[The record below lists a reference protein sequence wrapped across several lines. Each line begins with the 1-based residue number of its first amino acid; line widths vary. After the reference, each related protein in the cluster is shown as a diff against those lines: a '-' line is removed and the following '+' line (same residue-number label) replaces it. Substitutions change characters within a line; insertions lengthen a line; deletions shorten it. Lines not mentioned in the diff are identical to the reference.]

1 MWYTKLEN
9 ESMGDNRML
18 DLEQARQ
25 CVQELRTVIEKNNRL
40 YYDQDAPELEDFEYD
55 ALTRELKELEAA
67 YPELITPA
75 SPTQHVGGTPSGRF
89 AKVTHTVKMESL
101 LDAFSYDELQDFDR
115 RVQEAGVEPEYVV
128 EIKIDG
134 LSCSL
139 EYENG
144 ELVRASTRGDGVVGE
159 DVTANVRA
167 IKKIPKHLKNAPAF
181 LEVRGEVYMPHEAFQ
196 HLCAE
201 QELQG
206 TAPFK
211 NPRNAAAGSLRQ
223 KDPKITGSRGLSI
236 FVFNVQQI
244 RGKELTTHA
253 ESLDYLKSLGLPVS
267 PRYHIVHNIEDA
279 IAEIEQIGQNRSKL
293 DFDMDGAVIK
303 VNRFAQRDLMGST
316 NKFPRWAIAFKYPP
330 EVKETTLRSIEVAVG
345 RTGVLTPTACF
356 DPIFLAGTTVAR
368 ATLHNEDFIHQ
379 FGLRIGDTI
388 QVRKA
393 GDIIPE
399 VIGVTHHAEDADPY
413 EMPTVCPSCGA
424 PVVHLEDESALRC
437 INPEC
442 PAQALRNLIHF
453 ASRDAMDIDGLGTAV
468 ATQLVEKGLVHSVA
482 DLYIL
487 TQEQLLTL
495 DKFKEKSA
503 DNLHKAIERSKENNL
518 DKLLFGFG
526 IRNIG
531 DKAAALLAEHFG
543 TLEAI
548 REAGVEAIS
557 EIDGF
562 GGVMAQSIVE
572 FFAKDG
578 TADVVHRLADAGVNM
593 KWKGEPTGDKLAGK
607 TLVVTGTLE
616 TLSRSEAEA
625 LIVRNGGKAS
635 GSVSKKT
642 SYVVAGA
649 AAGSKLTKAQ
659 SLGVPVLTEEEF
671 LAMLRDE

>member
-1 MWYTKLEN
+1 ME
-9 ESMGDNRML
+9 
-18 DLEQARQ
+18 LEQAKKR
-25 CVQELRTVIEKNNRL
+25 VEELRTVIEKNNRL

-55 ALTRELKELEAA
+55 ALMRELRALENQF
-67 YPELITPA
+67 PQLLTED
-75 SPTQHVGGTPSGRF
+75 SPTQKVGGTASSKLP
-89 AKVTHTVKMESL
+89 KVTHSVKMESL
-101 LDAFSYDELQDFDR
+101 LDAFSYDELRDFDR
-115 RVQEAGVEPEYVV
+115 RVRDAGIEPEYVV

-139 EYENG
+139 EYANG
-144 ELVRASTRGDGVVGE
+144 ELVRASTRGDGIVGE
-159 DVTANVRA
+159 DVTANIRA
-167 IKKIPKHLKNAPAF
+167 SKKIPKTLKNAPEF

-206 TAPFK
+206 AAPFK

-223 KDPKITGSRGLSI
+223 KDAKITGSRGLSI
-236 FVFNVQQI
+236 FVFNVQQV

-267 PRYHIVHNIEDA
+267 PRYHIVHDIEDA
-279 IAEIEQIGQNRSKL
+279 IKEIEQIGQNRSKL

-303 VNRFAQRDLMGST
+303 VNHFAQRDLMGST

-330 EVKETTLRSIEVAVG
+330 EVKETILRSIEVAVG

-356 DPIFLAGTTVAR
+356 DPVFLAGTTVAR
-368 ATLHNEDFIHQ
+368 ATLHNEDFIRQ
-379 FGLRIGDTI
+379 FGLCIGDTI

-399 VIGVTHHAEDADPY
+399 VIGVVHHPENAEPY
-413 EMPTVCPSCGA
+413 RMPTACPSCGA
-424 PVVHLEDESALRC
+424 PVVHLEDEAALRC
-437 INPEC
+437 VNPEC
-442 PAQALRNLIHF
+442 PAQSLRNIIHF

-468 ATQLVEKGLVHSVA
+468 ATQLVEKGLVHTVS
-482 DLYIL
+482 DLYDL
-487 TQEQLLTL
+487 TLEQLLTL
-495 DKFKEKSA
+495 EKFKEKKA
-503 DNLHKAIERSKENNL
+503 TNLLHAIENSKQNNL

-548 REAGVEAIS
+548 READIEKIS

-562 GGVMAQSIVE
+562 GGVMGQSVVE

-578 TADVVHRLADAGVNM
+578 TTDLIHRLADAGVNM
-593 KWKGEPTGDKLAGK
+593 TWKGEPKGDKLAGM

-616 TLSRSEAEA
+616 TLSRNEAEA
-625 LIVRNGGKAS
+625 LIVKNGGKAS

-642 SYVVAGA
+642 AYVVAGT

-659 SLGVPVLTEEEF
+659 ALGVPVLTEEEF
-671 LAMLRDE
+671 LAMLRDEPEA

>member
-1 MWYTKLEN
+1 ME
-9 ESMGDNRML
+9 
-18 DLEQARQ
+18 LEQAKKR
-25 CVQELRTVIEKNNRL
+25 VEELRTVIEKNNRL

-55 ALTRELKELEAA
+55 ALTRELKELEAQ
-67 YPELITPA
+67 YPELVTPA

-89 AKVTHTVKMESL
+89 AKVTHVVKMESL
-101 LDAFSYDELQDFDR
+101 LDAFSYDELRDFDR
-115 RVQEAGVEPEYVV
+115 RVRDAGIEPEYVV

-159 DVTANVRA
+159 DVTANVRD
-167 IKKIPKHLKNAPAF
+167 IKKIPKKLKNAPEF

-206 TAPFK
+206 AAPFK

-223 KDPKITGSRGLSI
+223 KDAKITGSRGLSI
-236 FVFNVQQI
+236 FVFNVQQV

-267 PRYHIVHNIEDA
+267 PRYHIVHDIEDA
-279 IAEIEQIGQNRSKL
+279 IKEIEQIGQNRSKL

-303 VNRFAQRDLMGST
+303 VNHFAQRDLMGST

-330 EVKETTLRSIEVAVG
+330 EVKETILRSIEVAVG

-356 DPIFLAGTTVAR
+356 DPVFLAGTTVAR
-368 ATLHNEDFIHQ
+368 ATLHNEDFIRQ
-379 FGLRIGDTI
+379 FGLCIGDTI

-399 VIGVTHHAEDADPY
+399 VIGVVHHPENAEPY
-413 EMPTVCPSCGA
+413 RMPTVCPSCGA
-424 PVVHLEDESALRC
+424 PVVHLEDEAALRC
-437 INPEC
+437 VNPEC
-442 PAQALRNLIHF
+442 PAQSLRNIIHF

-468 ATQLVEKGLVHSVA
+468 ATQLVEKDLVHSAA
-482 DLYIL
+482 DLYDL
-487 TQEQLLTL
+487 TLEQLLTL
-495 DKFKEKSA
+495 EKFKEKSA
-503 DNLHKAIERSKENNL
+503 TNLLHAIENSKQTNL

-548 REAGVEAIS
+548 READIEKIS

-562 GGVMAQSIVE
+562 GGVMGQSVVE

-578 TADVVHRLADAGVNM
+578 TTDLIHRLADAGVNM
-593 KWKGEPTGDKLAGK
+593 TWKVEPKGDKLAGM

-616 TLSRSEAEA
+616 TLSRNEAEA
-625 LIVRNGGKAS
+625 LIGKNGGKAS

-642 SYVVAGA
+642 AYVVAGT

-659 SLGVPVLTEEEF
+659 ALGVPVLTEEEF
-671 LAMLRDE
+671 LAMLRDEPEA

>member
-1 MWYTKLEN
+1 ME
-9 ESMGDNRML
+9 
-18 DLEQARQ
+18 LEQARKR
-25 CVQELRTVIEKNNRL
+25 VEELRAVIEKNNRL

-55 ALTRELKELEAA
+55 ALMRELRTLENQF
-67 YPELITPA
+67 PQLLTED
-75 SPTQHVGGTPSGRF
+75 SPTQRVGGTASSKLP
-89 AKVTHTVKMESL
+89 KVTHSVKMESL
-101 LDAFSYDELQDFDR
+101 LDAFSYDELRNFDR
-115 RVQEAGVEPEYVV
+115 RVRDAGIEPEYVV

-144 ELVRASTRGDGVVGE
+144 ELVRASTRGDGMVGE
-159 DVTANVRA
+159 DVTANIRA
-167 IKKIPKHLKNAPAF
+167 TKKIPKKLKNAPEF

-196 HLCAE
+196 HLCMV

-206 TAPFK
+206 DTPFK

-223 KDPKITGSRGLSI
+223 KDAKITGSRGLSI
-236 FVFNVQQI
+236 FVFNVQQV

-267 PRYHIVHNIEDA
+267 PRYHIVHDIEDA
-279 IAEIEQIGQNRSKL
+279 IKEIEQIGQNRSKL

-303 VNRFAQRDLMGST
+303 VNNFAQRDLMGST

-356 DPIFLAGTTVAR
+356 DPVFLAGTTVAR
-368 ATLHNEDFIHQ
+368 ATLHNEDFIRQ
-379 FGLRIGDTI
+379 LGLCIGDTI
-388 QVRKA
+388 QVQKA

-399 VIGVTHHAEDADPY
+399 VIGVLHHPENAEPY
-413 EMPTVCPSCGA
+413 QMPTVCPSCGA
-424 PVVHLEDESALRC
+424 PVVHLEGEAALRC

-442 PAQALRNLIHF
+442 PAQSLRNIIHF

-468 ATQLVEKGLVHSVA
+468 ATQLVEKGFVHTVS
-482 DLYIL
+482 DLYDL
-487 TQEQLLTL
+487 TLEQLLTL
-495 DKFKEKSA
+495 EKFKEKKA
-503 DNLHKAIERSKENNL
+503 TNLLHAIENSKQNNL

-548 REAGVEAIS
+548 READIEKIS

-562 GGVMAQSIVE
+562 GGVMGQSVVE

-578 TADVVHRLADAGVNM
+578 TTDLVHRLADAGVNM
-593 KWKGEPTGDKLAGK
+593 TWKGEPKGDKLAGK

-616 TLSRSEAEA
+616 TLSRNEAEA
-625 LIVRNGGKAS
+625 LIVKNGGKAS

-642 SYVVAGA
+642 AYVVAGA

-659 SLGVPVLTEEEF
+659 ALGVPVLTEAEF
-671 LAMLRDE
+671 LAMLRDEPEA